1 MSDKPSMD
9 LQTRAR
15 WQRWEMD
22 SLESLRAQP
31 KRRATDSEP
40 AQADALR
47 RRAQALAQARQE
59 GLDKGYQEGF
69 DKGHAEGH
77 AQGLEIG
84 RAEGHGQG
92 LAAGRAEGHAQG
104 LESGH
109 TEGAAL
115 AREQAARLNAVA
127 QACAGAL
134 NDLEAEVGQALI
146 RLATRIAEQVLRDQL
161 REHPD
166 HILAVVR
173 DVLQSRPEPGAP
185 LNLRLHPDDLGLV
198 SAALQQNPDHAN
210 YRLIADERIARG
222 GCLAETAL
230 GSVDATLETRWE
242 RIVSALGQKTGPS
255 PARDHDGL

>member
-1 MSDKPSMD
+1 MSDKPSSD

-22 SLESLRAQP
+22 SLESLRTQH
-31 KRRATDSEP
+31 KRRASDSEP

-59 GLDKGYQEGF
+59 GLEKGYQEGY
-69 DKGHAEGH
+69 DKGRAEGH

-84 RAEGHGQG
+84 RAEGHAEG
-92 LAAGRAEGHAQG
+92 LAAGRVEGHAQG

-115 AREQAARLNAVA
+115 VREQAARLDALA

-134 NDLEAEVGQALI
+134 NELEAEVGQSLI
-146 RLATRIAEQVLRDQL
+146 SLATRIAEQVLRDQL

-198 SAALQQNPDHAN
+198 STMLQQTPDHAS
-210 YRLIADERIARG
+210 YRLIADERITRG
-222 GCLAETAL
+222 GCMAETAL
-230 GSVDATLETRWE
+230 GSVDATLETRWQ
-242 RIVSALGQKTGPS
+242 RIVSALGQKTGA
-255 PARDHDGL
+255 PAAHRHDGR